1 MAVAFT
7 YLEDIAAETLAATV
21 PSGSYGDVSSG
32 RWKAGELI
40 PPMRLVDLAIARQ
53 ILNNPNDGR
62 RSAFLTTST
71 VAHGGVIPTHVSPI
85 DAIYMTITGSH
96 PYVGTRAVELW
107 ALSKLNELED
117 ENRNPQANPYIAPHA
132 ILENLTV
139 FHNAAGIV
147 AGGASAATLTVR
159 YPTLTNND
167 SSTNILSPDEAAMAI
182 VYGALRLH
190 MQKDGMRVSS
200 ASLYHSMYLA
210 ELKGLSIT
218 APDLDQIA
226 QMQEAA

>member
-32 RWKAGELI
+32 RWKAGEII

-71 VAHGGVIPTHVSPI
+71 VAHGGVIPTHIAPI
-85 DAIYMTITGSH
+85 DAIYMTITGGV
-96 PYVGTRAVELW
+96 YAGTRAVELW
-107 ALSKLNELED
+107 PLSKLNELED
-117 ENRNPQANPYIAPHA
+117 ENRNPQTNPYIAPHA
-132 ILENLTV
+132 IVENLML
-139 FHNAAGIV
+139 FHKAAGVV
-147 AGGASAATLTVR
+147 AGGASAAMLTVR
-159 YPTLTNND
+159 YPILTNND

-190 MQKDGMRVSS
+190 MQKDGQRAAS
-200 ASLYHSMYLA
+200 AGLFHAMYLS
-210 ELKGLSIT
+210 ELKGLGVS
-218 APDLDQIA
+218 APDLDQVA